1 MGSGHLSVLPLDCSS
16 TTLERMEVED
26 DPVKTTS
33 LQNNLLALAS
43 EARAQFG
50 VRRHSALG
58 LLSAGICR
66 VRGGAYV
73 GGPALRMFHPAQG
86 RYLLASS
93 VTKTDDEGNG
103 EDMPD
108 DDIEI
113 GEDIDVEVVLDEDDN
128 VIGTVTDDLVVASA
142 PEGSLVDETI
152 DVRDADG
159 NLIVEDEIVTV
170 YDADSHVV
178 AKSETITLPLD
189 SE

>member
-1 MGSGHLSVLPLDCSS
+1 M
-16 TTLERMEVED
+16 
-26 DPVKTTS
+26 
-33 LQNNLLALAS
+33 
-43 EARAQFG
+43 
-50 VRRHSALG
+50 
-58 LLSAGICR
+58 
-66 VRGGAYV
+66 
-73 GGPALRMFHPAQG
+73 
-86 RYLLASS
+86 
-93 VTKTDDEGNG
+93 TKTDDEGNG

-113 GEDIDVEVVLDEDDN
+113 GEDIEVEVVLDEDAN

-159 NLIVEDEIVTV
+159 NLIVEDETVTV

>member
-1 MGSGHLSVLPLDCSS
+1 
-16 TTLERMEVED
+16 
-26 DPVKTTS
+26 
-33 LQNNLLALAS
+33 
-43 EARAQFG
+43 
-50 VRRHSALG
+50 
-58 LLSAGICR
+58 
-66 VRGGAYV
+66 
-73 GGPALRMFHPAQG
+73 MFHPAQG

-93 VTKTDDEGNG
+93 VTTTDDEGNG

-113 GEDIDVEVVLDEDDN
+113 GEDIEVEVVLDEDDN